1 MDCTAC
7 CEKYNKTSRKCV
19 TCPKCL
25 YQICKSCYARYL
37 STTSLEAHCLNPV
50 CGVFWDLTFLL
61 GAFSRAWLDTTYRAH
76 VKKLLFDSETS
87 LLPVTMGKLA
97 AMAEHARKQSEEVPG
112 LRSQVAGLSQD
123 LVTLN
128 AEIGAIDKRL
138 TSKFA
143 CPFCNQHVK
152 RGGLLVCHRNRRGWC
167 PECFLEFVTGPVTDS
182 CPGCSE
188 AVVVLGPENE
198 RTVQH
203 HVVLGREDFTRYLVV
218 KRGPGL
224 GSTTKIGLVL
234 ERRSALDRQRR
245 DVWDRQ
251 SALERE
257 IFMLSEPFSASS
269 AAVEKRDFVKKC
281 ATSDCRGFLNTQYH
295 CELCDEYFC
304 PRCHERVGL
313 KDEKKTHECNPQT
326 VETVEFLK
334 KDSKPCPS
342 CGVLIH
348 RIEGCSQ
355 MFCTQCNTP
364 FCWRTG
370 KKITSGPLHNP
381 HYLEWTKNH
390 SKMGD
395 PTGVRANGDI
405 PCGGIPGG
413 REIGAR
419 YGKHPLGKLL
429 RSTLEKFVRRLDEI
443 QDYVVRVWA
452 HPHQARDNEDLR
464 MAYLQKHIDDVHFK
478 KVLMQRE
485 RQRLKQLEDR
495 QVWDM
500 LLGASGDLLRSGTP
514 DVVEQL
520 VPLVAYARDEF
531 GSIGEKY
538 GLVSSFETTP
548 WMESLPGV
556 FGMKL

>member
-1 MDCTAC
+1 
-7 CEKYNKTSRKCV
+7 
-19 TCPKCL
+19 
-25 YQICKSCYARYL
+25 
-37 STTSLEAHCLNPV
+37 
-50 CGVFWDLTFLL
+50 
-61 GAFSRAWLDTTYRAH
+61 
-76 VKKLLFDSETS
+76 
-87 LLPVTMGKLA
+87 
-97 AMAEHARKQSEEVPG
+97 
-112 LRSQVAGLSQD
+112 
-123 LVTLN
+123 
-128 AEIGAIDKRL
+128 
-138 TSKFA
+138 
-143 CPFCNQHVK
+143 
-152 RGGLLVCHRNRRGWC
+152 
-167 PECFLEFVTGPVTDS
+167 
-182 CPGCSE
+182 
-188 AVVVLGPENE
+188 
-198 RTVQH
+198 
-203 HVVLGREDFTRYLVV
+203 
-218 KRGPGL
+218 
-224 GSTTKIGLVL
+224 
-234 ERRSALDRQRR
+234 
-245 DVWDRQ
+245 
-251 SALERE
+251 
-257 IFMLSEPFSASS
+257 
-269 AAVEKRDFVKKC
+269 
-281 ATSDCRGFLNTQYH
+281 
-295 CELCDEYFC
+295 
-304 PRCHERVGL
+304 
-313 KDEKKTHECNPQT
+313 
-326 VETVEFLK
+326 
-334 KDSKPCPS
+334 
-342 CGVLIH
+342 
-348 RIEGCSQ
+348 
-355 MFCTQCNTP
+355 
-364 FCWRTG
+364 
-370 KKITSGPLHNP
+370 
-381 HYLEWTKNH
+381 
-390 SKMGD
+390 MGD